1 MYYDHHRV
9 RYTPKP
15 PCGIR
20 SSSVTDA
27 VNPEQALPHEG
38 PTVPPQ
44 DRMAMV
50 NSDLLGRIEA
60 IRRFNRFY
68 TRQLGIL
75 KEGYLRTEYTL
86 SETRLIYELA
96 HHERATASHL
106 GQEMGL
112 DLGYLSRL
120 LASLEE
126 RKLIRRRTSETD
138 RRQVLLSLTS
148 KGQKAFAQVNA
159 ASRADIEAMLKLL
172 PAADQKRLLE
182 AMQTIER
189 LLGAPEEHRVPYI
202 LRPHHSGDMGWVVH
216 RHGVLY
222 NQEYGWDEQFEAL
235 VAGIVADF
243 IKNLDASQEHC
254 WIAEKDGENVG
265 SVFLVRH
272 PKRRGVARL
281 RLLLV
286 EPQARGMGIGKRLVQ
301 ECTRF
306 ARQAGYR
313 RITLWTNSVLHAA
326 RRLYEE
332 EGYQLVEEDPH
343 HSYGHD
349 LVAQTWELAL

>member
-1 MYYDHHRV
+1 MD
-9 RYTPKP
+9 
-15 PCGIR
+15 
-20 SSSVTDA
+20 TDL
-27 VNPEQALPHEG
+27 Q
-38 PTVPPQ
+38 
-44 DRMAMV
+44 R
-50 NSDLLGRIEA
+50 RIEA
-60 IRRFNRFY
+60 VRHFNRFY

-75 KEGYLRTEYTL
+75 QEGYLRTNYTL

-96 HHERATASHL
+96 HHELTTATHL
-106 GQEMGL
+106 GQELGL
-112 DLGYLSRL
+112 NVGYLSRL

-126 RKLIRRRTSETD
+126 RKLIKRRTSETD

-148 KGQKAFAQVNA
+148 RGQKAFAQVNG
-159 ASRADIEAMLKLL
+159 ASRADIETMLTRL
-172 PAADQKRLLE
+172 PAADQRRLLA

-189 LLGAPEEHRVPYI
+189 LLGAPQEHRVPYI
-202 LRPHHSGDMGWVVH
+202 LRPHHSGDMGWVIH

-222 NQEYGWDEQFEAL
+222 NQEYGWDERFEAL

-243 IKNLDASQEHC
+243 IENFDATRERC

-265 SVFLVRH
+265 SVFLVKH
-272 PKRRGVARL
+272 PRRRGVARL

-286 EPQARGMGIGKRLVQ
+286 EPHARGMGIGKRLVQ

-313 RITLWTNSVLHAA
+313 RITLWTNHVLHAA
-326 RRLYEE
+326 RRLYEA

-343 HSYGHD
+343 HSYGHE
-349 LVAQTWELAL
+349 LVAQTWELAVIGPHGRDHRRRAKCTTCSSTGAGTV